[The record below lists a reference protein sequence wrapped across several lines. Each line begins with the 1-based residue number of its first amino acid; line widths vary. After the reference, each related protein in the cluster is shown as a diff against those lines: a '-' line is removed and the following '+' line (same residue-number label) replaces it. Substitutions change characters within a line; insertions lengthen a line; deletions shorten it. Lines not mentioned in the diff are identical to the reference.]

1 MRSWAQGEQNARAN
15 PDVLSWSRAEDP
27 GLATE
32 LRVGPQQHSQLRRT
46 KPLRGSWT
54 PDVRSPVAR
63 SKPGRVAHGS
73 GRPDRRSLRSP
84 RDSRASPPSHSS
96 EEAPWESDVQDTSS
110 GGRPVLVPALTTF
123 ACSLGVRR
131 EHPGW
136 CRSQDPVS
144 WLGDSVGMLSRTE
157 TTSRPTAS
165 QPATRPGLRRVA
177 RTHHRPVAVHHRAA
191 ALG

>member
-73 GRPDRRSLRSP
+73 GHPDRRSLRSP

-96 EEAPWESDVQDTSS
+96 KEAPWESDVQDTSS

-123 ACSLGVRR
+123 RALSAFAESTLPGAGHRTPF
-131 EHPGW
+131 PGW
-136 CRSQDPVS
+136 VTRSGCSREPRD
-144 WLGDSVGMLSRTE
+144 LGLGI
-157 TTSRPTAS
+157 AS
-165 QPATRPGLRRVA
+165 QARHPRGLPPPPGTR
-177 RTHHRPVAVHHRAA
+177 HRPVAVHHRAA